1 MAVSAVKKETVKPV
15 AMAADMTDVPAPKK
29 SSSKLKLLLIALL
42 TIGIVGGGAYWYF
55 VKNAKGDKKEAH
67 AEIVKP
73 PQFVALDA
81 FTVNLLMEETPQFL
95 QIGLSLKVIDASAI
109 EKIKLH
115 MPEIRN
121 RILLLLSSNKAT
133 TLLTVEGKTKL
144 AADIATAINAILVP
158 TAVKAGTKSLSTAA
172 ADTKPT
178 DDADIKPATEGEDA
192 PAESDEEPI
201 LAPVLPVLD
210 VLFTSFIV
218 H

>member
-1 MAVSAVKKETVKPV
+1 MQNR
-15 AMAADMTDVPAPKK
+15 
-29 SSSKLKLLLIALL
+29 I
-42 TIGIVGGGAYWYF
+42 
-55 VKNAKGDKKEAH
+55 
-67 AEIVKP
+67 
-73 PQFVALDA
+73 
-81 FTVNLLMEETPQFL
+81 
-95 QIGLSLKVIDASAI
+95 ID
-109 EKIKLH
+109 
-115 MPEIRN
+115 IRN

-158 TAVKAGTKSLSTAA
+158 TAVKAGTQSLSTAA

-178 DDADIKPATEGEDA
+178 DDADTKPATEGEDA

-201 LAPVLPVLD
+201 LTPVLPVLD